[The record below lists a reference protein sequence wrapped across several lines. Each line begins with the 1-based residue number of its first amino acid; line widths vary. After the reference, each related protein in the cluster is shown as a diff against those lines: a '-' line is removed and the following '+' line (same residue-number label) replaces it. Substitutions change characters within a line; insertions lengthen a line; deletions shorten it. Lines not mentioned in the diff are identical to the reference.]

1 MTPDPLDEE
10 QRLARKLA
18 DRRLRR
24 ALERDRRARKRRQ
37 RILGMFAG
45 AACALIAGGVAYAF
59 VSSRNTTSPTTS
71 ASKTAT
77 IHSATSAPT
86 PATAT
91 APRTPTVTTHRAT
104 TAPPSVKS
112 ATPPVGAPGGARPIV
127 YVQAGHEPPGE
138 PGYVAQTG
146 ASGGPFGNEE
156 AFNVRLAAE
165 LESDLRQAGVDAIHT
180 PALVTPWGGKG
191 AVFISLHFDAV
202 GGSAG
207 IGWAVD
213 QPGRGENYYQ
223 GQGFGTASPTPYPN
237 SAAHRSS
244 TAVTLSVQ
252 QSSLALAHDIASTF
266 APIYT
271 PANGA
276 HAYFR
281 GVEPR
286 NGNVRMQYFYG
297 YYRTNAQARVL
308 IECGA
313 AGADNAFLSQTGLIA
328 SSINSGI
335 VSYLRASGQ
344 LS

>member
-1 MTPDPLDEE
+1 
-10 QRLARKLA
+10 
-18 DRRLRR
+18 
-24 ALERDRRARKRRQ
+24 
-37 RILGMFAG
+37 
-45 AACALIAGGVAYAF
+45 
-59 VSSRNTTSPTTS
+59 
-71 ASKTAT
+71 
-77 IHSATSAPT
+77 
-86 PATAT
+86 
-91 APRTPTVTTHRAT
+91 
-104 TAPPSVKS
+104 
-112 ATPPVGAPGGARPIV
+112 V
-127 YVQAGHEPPGE
+127 YVQAGHESPGE
-138 PGYVAQTG
+138 PGYLAQTG
-146 ASGGPFGNEE
+146 ASGGPFGSEE
-156 AFNVRLAAE
+156 AFNVRLASA
-165 LESDLRQAGVDAIHT
+165 LETDLRASGVSAIHT

-237 SAAHRSS
+237 SAAHRSA
-244 TAVTLSVQ
+244 TAVTLAVQ
-252 QSSLALAHDIASTF
+252 QSSLALAHDIAGTF

-276 HAYFR
+276 HSYFR

-286 NGNVRMQYFYG
+286 NGNARMLYFYG

-313 AGADNAFLSQTGLIA
+313 AGADNTFLSQTGLIA
-328 SSINSGI
+328 SSINAGI
-335 VSYLRASGQ
+335 VSYLRSTGQ